1 MEEDATIKIRR
12 RWNFLGAIRK
22 FTVFVDGNKIGT
34 INNGKEESFAISP
47 GKHLMV
53 VKGAMWSKT
62 QAISLDLAPEQKK
75 TFECGV
81 INSYLLQV
89 VALWVPIIT
98 GDFFLH
104 SYTAKLFF
112 WILIFCFG
120 IFLSLATLKPGKV
133 YYLKDTSNLS

>member
-1 MEEDATIKIRR
+1 MAEEATIKIRR
-12 RWNFLGAIRK
+12 RWNFVGAIRK

-34 INNGKEESFAISP
+34 IKNGKEESFTISS

-53 VKGAMWSKT
+53 VKGAVWSKT

-81 INSYLLQV
+81 INSYLLKV
-89 VALWVPIIT
+89 VALLAPTIN

-112 WILIFCFG
+112 WTLLFCFG
-120 IFLSLATLKPGKV
+120 IFLFLATLKPGKV

>member
-1 MEEDATIKIRR
+1 MAEEATIKIRR
-12 RWNFLGAIRK
+12 RWNFVGAIRK

-34 INNGKEESFAISP
+34 IKNGKEESFAISP

-53 VKGAMWSKT
+53 VKGAVWSKT

-81 INSYLLQV
+81 TNSCQKQL
-89 VALWVPIIT
+89 VALFVLIVIEKVIS
-98 GDFFLH
+98 GYF
-104 SYTAKLFF
+104 YAKLFF
-112 WILIFCFG
+112 LLLLFCFG
-120 IFLSLATLKPGKV
+120 IFLLLVTLKPGKF